1 MTVAAMSYV
10 EQAEFREHKE
20 EFRILI
26 GENTK
31 SHDALAGKFASFV
44 KESQDFMEAEIKK
57 VTTELREQIADTMRD
72 AGAETA
78 THKAEIDDKVNK
90 QEDGIKDKVKKQ
102 DEENERRKAALN
114 VLEAE
119 LK

>member
-1 MTVAAMSYV
+1 MIKGNTDSH
-10 EQAEFREHKE
+10 AE
-20 EFRILI
+20 
-26 GENTK
+26 
-31 SHDALAGKFASFV
+31 LAGKFDSFV
-44 KESQDFMEAEIKK
+44 KESQEFMEAEIKR
-57 VTTELREQIADTMRD
+57 VTKELREQIADTMRD

-78 THKAEIDDKVNK
+78 THKAEIDEKVNK
-90 QEDGIKDKVKKQ
+90 QEDEIKDKVKKQ